1 LNSFLISIYRDK
13 IKEATEG
20 DNDLL
25 ERKTRCFNKLITEQG
40 AVDDFF
46 KTFTNVVKTYGV
58 FYHFAE
64 MRDNVGLENN
74 EFLSLS
80 IFTVMELIQG
90 GTLHDL
96 CYRVA
101 AFNRTLPVPQPPIS
115 LDERVI
121 LKIAS
126 QIVAVLKFLTD
137 QVVHRDI
144 KPLNIMLC
152 NSLSDPQLLLL
163 CRPSTDD
170 AAFFKLLNEI
180 SIKVIDFGH
189 PDPNGDGCNVT
200 GASPIP

>member
-1 LNSFLISIYRDK
+1 
-13 IKEATEG
+13 
-20 DNDLL
+20 
-25 ERKTRCFNKLITEQG
+25 
-40 AVDDFF
+40 
-46 KTFTNVVKTYGV
+46 
-58 FYHFAE
+58 

-200 GASPIP
+200 GASPIS